1 MKKKMLL
8 VLLFFV
14 SLFTITGCG
23 SKNEKSFDDMTVD
36 EKVEYKMKNMSLDEK
51 IAQMLIIYYT
61 NNKVDDNLKDLLKNY
76 NPGGFILMKE
86 NITTFDN
93 TKKFVSELKKYSDI
107 PMIISIDQEGG
118 TVQRLQE
125 LSDIKPTFIPSMY
138 TLGKTNDQKLAYDVG
153 KVMAEQLRTIG
164 VNVVFAPVLDIY
176 SNENNTVIGD
186 RSFGK
191 TDEQVSNMA
200 ISLAKGLED
209 NGVIATYKHFP
220 GHGDTDV
227 DSHKDLPVVHKTYD
241 EIDKFE
247 LVPFK
252 KAIENDAKIIMV
264 GHLYFDNIVTDGK
277 PSSLSKEII
286 TYILYKKL
294 NYNGLVIT
302 DALNMGALTKNYSD
316 ENIYTMAIE
325 AGSDLILMPR
335 GSKKTIEYIKKNISE
350 DRINK
355 SVEKIL
361 KFKYTY
367 LSDYEYLD
375 KSYLNNKEQQNII
388 SKIGE

>member
-93 TKKFVSELKKYSDI
+93 TKKFVSDLKKYSDI

-138 TLGKTNDQKLAYDVG
+138 TLGKTNDKKLAYDVG

-191 TDEQVSNMA
+191 TEEQVSNMA

-286 TYILYKKL
+286 TDILYKKL

-316 ENIYTMAIE
+316 EDIYTMAIE

-367 LSDYEYLD
+367 LSNYEYLD

-388 SKIGE
+388 SKIGQ

>member
-1 MKKKMLL
+1 MKKIMLL
-8 VLLFFV
+8 VLLFV
-14 SLFTITGCG
+14 SLFTITGCD
-23 SKNEKSFDDMTVD
+23 SKNEKSFNDMTID

-61 NNKVDDNLKDLLKNY
+61 NNEVDDNLKDLLKKY

-93 TKKFVSELKKYSDI
+93 TKKFVSDLKKYSDI

-118 TVQRLQE
+118 TVQRLQG
-125 LSDIKPTFIPSMY
+125 LSDIKPIFIPSMY
-138 TLGKTNDQKLAYDVG
+138 TLGKTNNQKLAYDVG
-153 KVMAEQLRTIG
+153 KVMAEQLRTVG

-176 SNENNTVIGD
+176 SNENNTVIGN

-252 KAIENDAKIIMV
+252 RAIENDAKIIMIS
-264 GHLYFDNIVTDGK
+264 HLYFDNIETYGK

-286 TYILYKKL
+286 TDILYKKL

-302 DALNMGALTKNYSD
+302 DALNMGALTKYYSD
-316 ENIYTMAIE
+316 EDIYTMAIE

>member
-1 MKKKMLL
+1 
-8 VLLFFV
+8 
-14 SLFTITGCG
+14 
-23 SKNEKSFDDMTVD
+23 
-36 EKVEYKMKNMSLDEK
+36 
-51 IAQMLIIYYT
+51 
-61 NNKVDDNLKDLLKNY
+61 
-76 NPGGFILMKE
+76 
-86 NITTFDN
+86 
-93 TKKFVSELKKYSDI
+93 
-107 PMIISIDQEGG
+107 
-118 TVQRLQE
+118 
-125 LSDIKPTFIPSMY
+125 MY
-138 TLGKTNDQKLAYDVG
+138 TLGKTNNQKLAYDVG

-286 TYILYKKL
+286 TDILYKKL

-316 ENIYTMAIE
+316 EDIYTMAIE